1 MWTVTAARKL
11 KRRLLLGRRAVT
23 NPDSVLKRD
32 ITLPTKVRKVKAMLF
47 PVLTY
52 DVKVGP

>member
-11 KRRLLLGRRAVT
+11 KRRLLLGRRAMT

-32 ITLPTKVRKVKAMLF
+32 ITLPTKVHKVKAVLS
-47 PVLTY
+47 PVVIY